1 MTVNRVWR
9 WLRSG
14 RCALLLLL
22 LVSACRTAKQD
33 LRDAAR
39 IHGKALSHLVAYAP
53 LLVLPKPGEETEGQR
68 LLAQVARA
76 EIARRALDARDYLDF
91 NTPEPALDPVARVA
105 LVMDRVVQACFQ
117 NGGGESEAELAAVL
131 RCQKTTQGALQV
143 LQWLEREAQRR
154 GLPEGT
160 FTGARSAGVAA
171 ELLAQRFADPD
182 AERERVRLFR
192 AAEASPSELRGAC
205 EEAVRALAS
214 RAVELRDLVE
224 QRCKLANEALDAEE
238 SYVSCRRSGCLRAA
252 LCESMRVYA
261 ERSSSLPY
269 SLVRRLPGE
278 VQACEQA
285 ARLGLGMTPPVA
297 APVAPVAP
305 PTVPPDGSAPQPAG
319 VAAPA
324 PVASPSPTP
333 VPTASTLVSP
343 APAAPPASAAPPAP
357 TAPARTIPPVPGP

>member
-117 NGGGESEAELAAVL
+117 NGGGESEAELAAGF
-131 RCQKTTQGALQV
+131 KSQG
-143 LQWLEREAQRR
+143 LEVYA
-154 GLPEGT
+154 PD
-160 FTGARSAGVAA
+160 VAA
-171 ELLAQRFADPD
+171 
-182 AERERVRLFR
+182 FR
-192 AAEASPSELRGAC
+192 AHAQKIY
-205 EEAVRALAS
+205 LAS
-214 RAVELRDLVE
+214 D
-224 QRCKLANEALDAEE
+224 EAKAW
-238 SYVSCRRSGCLRAA
+238 
-252 LCESMRVYA
+252 
-261 ERSSSLPY
+261 
-269 SLVRRLPGE
+269 
-278 VQACEQA
+278 
-285 ARLGLGMTPPVA
+285 
-297 APVAPVAP
+297 
-305 PTVPPDGSAPQPAG
+305 PAG
-319 VAAPA
+319 LLDKINAMK
-324 PVASPSPTP
+324 
-333 VPTASTLVSP
+333 
-343 APAAPPASAAPPAP
+343 
-357 TAPARTIPPVPGP
+357 